1 MGLLLRCLS
10 VGGEHASLVL
20 ALHSG
25 QWPETLML
33 RLSWM
38 SRWSISV
45 HNNWDGVGIYLPVS
59 DNQGFRP
66 LPHLGIKNGIEEM
79 ISRAKKAL
87 MVLISIGEARVTFNW
102 RLCMHGTVK
111 ESGTA

>member
-1 MGLLLRCLS
+1 MPYRFMCNGVEQTSEQRCEIRKADLHNLVRS
-10 VGGEHASLVL
+10 KNASKRTNAFSKNRGHL
-20 ALHSG
+20 
-25 QWPETLML
+25 
-33 RLSWM
+33 
-38 SRWSISV
+38 
-45 HNNWDGVGIYLPVS
+45 S

-102 RLCMHGTVK
+102 RICMHGTVK